1 MRRPEITGRRFEMQK
16 YAVIGLGSF
25 GAHLAKSLKEYG
37 SEVTGID
44 ISRDRM
50 LASKDYLSHSI
61 NGDATDPSFLQTLSI
76 RELDGVIVSVGD
88 ISSMILIVL
97 SLKDLGAKRIIACA
111 GSEKE
116 QRALERLGVSDIIYP
131 ERDTA
136 ARIGKTLAM
145 RNVLDYVPLTGE
157 YVVMN
162 IQPPASFIGKN
173 IRDLQIGAR
182 FKCQIL
188 GIKYLQGNEH
198 CSPDAPEWENMKIA
212 PTADDIIPEHS
223 VLLFLG
229 RKSDLKKIQQLD

>member
-1 MRRPEITGRRFEMQK
+1 MQK
-16 YAVIGLGSF
+16 FAVIGLGSF

-37 SEVTGID
+37 SDVTGID
-44 ISRDRM
+44 INRDRL
-50 LASKDYLSHSI
+50 LASKEHLAHSI
-61 NGDATDPSFLQTLSI
+61 TGDATDTSFLQSLSL
-76 RELDGVIVSVGD
+76 RELDGVIVNVGD
-88 ISSMILIVL
+88 ISSMIIILL
-97 SLKDLGAKRIIACA
+97 SLKDLGVRRIIACA
-111 GSEKE
+111 CSEKE
-116 QRALERLGVSDIIYP
+116 QRAFERLGVSDIIYP

-136 ARIGKTLAM
+136 TRIGKTLAM

-188 GIKYLQGNEH
+188 GIKYLQGNEQW
-198 CSPDAPEWENMKIA
+198 SQDAPEWENMRIA

-229 RKSDLKKIQQLD
+229 RKSDLAKIQQLD